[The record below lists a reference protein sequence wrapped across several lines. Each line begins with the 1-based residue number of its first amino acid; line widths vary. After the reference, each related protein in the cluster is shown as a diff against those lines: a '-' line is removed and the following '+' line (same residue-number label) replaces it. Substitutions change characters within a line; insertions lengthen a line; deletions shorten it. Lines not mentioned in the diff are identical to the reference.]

1 VVAPLGSSPADG
13 CRQERG
19 GAGVSDVLQLSV
31 VAGILTSAIRLATPY
46 LYAAIGE
53 SFSQSSGVVNLGV
66 DGIMLISAYA
76 SFFIVLNTGN
86 IWLGLLAAILV
97 GLLMGL
103 LMSFI
108 SVTLKAEQGIS
119 GIGLYMFGLGLSS
132 LLFKTTIGTVK
143 TVTGFQPVKIPLLG
157 DIPVVGA
164 IFFQHSLLVYGAF
177 LLVPLAWWVMEKT
190 PGACAPNRWGKAC
203 RGRSLGV
210 NVDRVRCVSVCIGAI
225 LAGIAGASLSISLL
239 NLFQDNLTAGQGFIA
254 IACLPSGWKPVGILW
269 GALLFSTVN
278 AFQLWM
284 QVLGVNIPSDVAIM
298 LPYLLTIAALAV
310 TINRVRQPAAL
321 NKPFER
327 GES

>member
-1 VVAPLGSSPADG
+1 MN
-13 CRQERG
+13 
-19 GAGVSDVLQLSV
+19 DVFQASV
-31 VAGILTSAIRLATPY
+31 IVGILTSAIRLATPY

-53 SFSQSSGVVNLGV
+53 TFAQRSGVLNLGV
-66 DGIMLISAYA
+66 DGIMLVGAFG
-76 SFFIVLNTGN
+76 SFYIVLQTGN
-86 IWLGLLAAILV
+86 IWLGLFAAVIV

-132 LLFKTTIGTVK
+132 LLFKTMVGTVK
-143 TVTGFQPVKIPLLG
+143 TVTGFQPIKIPLLS
-157 DIPVVGA
+157 DIPFIGQ
-164 IFFQHSLLVYGAF
+164 IFFNHSLLVYGAF
-177 LLVPLAWWVMEKT
+177 LLVPIAWWVLEKT
-190 PGACAPNRWGKAC
+190 TWGLKIKSVGQNPAAAD
-203 RGRSLGV
+203 SLGV
-210 NVDRVRCVSVCIGAI
+210 NVDKVRYVSVCIGAM

-254 IACLPSGWKPVGILW
+254 VALVYFGGWRPVGVLW

-284 QVLGVNIPSDVAIM
+284 QVLGVKIPSDVAIM
-298 LPYLLTIAALAV
+298 LPYLLTIAALALS
-310 TINRVRQPAAL
+310 TNRGRAPAAL

>member
-1 VVAPLGSSPADG
+1 MN
-13 CRQERG
+13 
-19 GAGVSDVLQLSV
+19 DVLQLSV
-31 VAGILTSAIRLATPY
+31 IVGILTSAIRLATPY

-53 SFSQSSGVVNLGV
+53 AFAQRSGVLNLGV
-66 DGIMLISAYA
+66 DGVMLISAYA
-76 SFFIVLNTGN
+76 SFYVVLSTGN
-86 IWLGLLAAILV
+86 IWLGLLTAIIV

-108 SVTLKAEQGIS
+108 SITLKAEQGIS

-132 LLFKTTIGTVK
+132 LLFKTMIGTVK
-143 TVTGFQPVKIPLLG
+143 TVTGFQPVRIPLLG
-157 DIPVVGA
+157 DIPVIGN
-164 IFFQHSLLVYGAF
+164 IFFNHSLLVYGAF
-177 LLVPLAWWVMEKT
+177 LLVPIAWWVMEKT
-190 PGACAPNRWGKAC
+190 TWGLRIKAV
-203 RGRSLGV
+203 GHNPAAADTLGV
-210 NVDRVRCVSVCIGAI
+210 NVDRVRYFSVCLGSM

-254 IACLPSGWKPVGILW
+254 VALVYFGGWKPVGIMW

-310 TINRVRQPAAL
+310 TLNRTRQPAAL

>member
-1 VVAPLGSSPADG
+1 M
-13 CRQERG
+13 
-19 GAGVSDVLQLSV
+19 SDVFQLSV

-76 SFFIVLNTGN
+76 SFFVVLTTGN
-86 IWLGLLAAILV
+86 IWLGLLAAIVV

-190 PGACAPNRWGKAC
+190 TWGLRIKSVGQNPAAAD
-203 RGRSLGV
+203 SLGV
-210 NVDRVRCVSVCIGAI
+210 NVDRVRYVSVCIGAI

-254 IACLPSGWKPVGILW
+254 VALVYFGGWKPVGILW

-284 QVLGVNIPSDVAIM
+284 QVLGVNILPDIAIM

>member
-1 VVAPLGSSPADG
+1 MN
-13 CRQERG
+13 
-19 GAGVSDVLQLSV
+19 DVFQASV
-31 VAGILTSAIRLATPY
+31 IVGILTSAIRLATPY
-46 LYAAIGE
+46 LYAAVGE
-53 SFSQSSGVVNLGV
+53 TFAQRSGVLNLGV
-66 DGIMLISAYA
+66 DGIMLVGAFG
-76 SFFIVLNTGN
+76 SFYIVLTTGN
-86 IWLGLLAAILV
+86 IWLGLLTAVIV

-132 LLFKTTIGTVK
+132 LLFKTMVGTVK
-143 TVTGFQPVKIPLLG
+143 TVTGFQPIKIPVLS
-157 DIPVVGA
+157 DIPFIGQ
-164 IFFQHSLLVYGAF
+164 IFFNHSLLVYGAF
-177 LLVPLAWWVMEKT
+177 LLVPIAWWVLEKT
-190 PGACAPNRWGKAC
+190 TWGLKIKSVGQNPAAAD
-203 RGRSLGV
+203 SLGV
-210 NVDRVRCVSVCIGAI
+210 NVDKVRYVSVCIGAM

-254 IACLPSGWKPVGILW
+254 VALVYFGGWRPNGVLW

-284 QVLGVNIPSDVAIM
+284 QVLGVKIPSDVAIM
-298 LPYLLTIAALAV
+298 LPYLLTIAALALS
-310 TINRVRQPAAL
+310 TNRGRAPAAL